1 MSPQPRTKNIWGT
14 TKTTEMKP
22 QTQLQELTPEEEELL
37 EQTERD
43 FKISII
49 FESIIHI
56 PRTIRRDIEPIKK

>member
-1 MSPQPRTKNIWGT
+1 
-14 TKTTEMKP
+14 MKP
-22 QTQLQELTPEEEELL
+22 QTQPQELTPEEEELL

-56 PRTIRRDIEPIKK
+56 PRKIRRDIEPIKK